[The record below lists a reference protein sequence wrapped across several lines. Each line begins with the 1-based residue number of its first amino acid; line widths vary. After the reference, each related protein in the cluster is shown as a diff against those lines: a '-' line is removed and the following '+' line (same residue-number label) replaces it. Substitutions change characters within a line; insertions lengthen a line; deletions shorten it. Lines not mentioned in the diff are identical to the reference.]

1 MQYMKGESLVNN
13 WNCIRTTDLRLFQK
27 CYFYINQKI
36 YLMCIDTRK
45 ERTTFTC
52 QSYHIVD
59 SISRSFG
66 KRKEVERFDDA
77 HRLDFSCRS
86 IQ

>member
-1 MQYMKGESLVNN
+1 
-13 WNCIRTTDLRLFQK
+13 
-27 CYFYINQKI
+27 
-36 YLMCIDTRK
+36 MCIDTRK